1 MKKLLLLLFVS
12 ALISLNVAAQG
23 LTYNV
28 TVPAG
33 TNGCYIAG
41 DFSAPYPNWGQI
53 EMTKVDDT
61 HYTITI
67 SNATTSNVYKY
78 CSGPAWSY
86 VEKPADCTSELAN
99 RTYNANDVVECWA
112 SVWVPDAPKVD
123 INIKVK
129 SPWGASTYL
138 YFWGDASTVWPGEV
152 MTQINNSTVYE
163 YTISQVANVSIIF
176 NNGSGT
182 QTADINNITS
192 SRCYEVFADG
202 SYNTVDCNSLL
213 IISSAETAERQAVK
227 INGLESQ
234 LTIELTGKANAM
246 VYTLQGAMVSSAD
259 FENSYTFGN
268 LKAGMYILKV
278 NGETFKALV
287 K

>member
-1 MKKLLLLLFVS
+1 MKKQLLFLVAMFVS
-12 ALISLNVAAQG
+12 LTTIAQV
-23 LTYNV
+23 TYNV

-41 DFSAPYPNWGQI
+41 DFSDPYPSWGQI

-61 HYTITI
+61 HYTLTI
-67 SNATTSNVYKY
+67 SNATTANVYKY

-86 VEKPADCTSELAN
+86 KEMQADCSTDVAN
-99 RTYNANDVVECWA
+99 RTYNANDVVACWA

-138 YFWGDASTVWPGEV
+138 YYWGDAINEWPGDV
-152 MTQINNSTVYE
+152 MTQINNSTIYE
-163 YTISQVANVSIIF
+163 YTINQVANVSIIF

-182 QTADINNITS
+182 QTADINNVTS

-202 SYNTVDCNSLL
+202 TYTTADCNSLL
-213 IISSAETAERQAVK
+213 IISSAETVDRPAVK

-234 LTIELTGKANAM
+234 LTLELTGKANAT

-259 FENSYTFGN
+259 FENTYTFGN
-268 LKAGMYILKV
+268 LKAGMYLVNI
-278 NGETFKALV
+278 NGEVHKALV